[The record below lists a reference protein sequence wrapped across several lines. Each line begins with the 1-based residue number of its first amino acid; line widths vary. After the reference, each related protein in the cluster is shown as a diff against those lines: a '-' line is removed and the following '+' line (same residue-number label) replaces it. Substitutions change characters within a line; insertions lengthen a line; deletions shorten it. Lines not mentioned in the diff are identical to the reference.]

1 MWIALIDGFIS
12 AVQHDRDPAMLV
24 VRARNPDHLR
34 AIFPGRRVYR
44 RAGSDYAAR
53 VYVTKEEFAKL
64 LARRARGIDYPNF
77 KSSVADDKLHRMYE
91 QMWLAGW
98 NYQRDLEVGETS
110 PLAYR
115 PS

>member
-1 MWIALIDGFIS
+1 MWIAMNDGVIS
-12 AVQHDRDPAMLV
+12 AIQHDRDPAMLV

-34 AIFPGRRVYR
+34 AIFPGRRVHR

-53 VYVTKEEFAKL
+53 VLLTKEEFPEL
-64 LARRARGIDYPNF
+64 LARRARGIGYPNF
-77 KSSVADDKLHRMYE
+77 KNSVADAKLHRMYE

-98 NYQRDLEVGETS
+98 NYQRDLEAGEAS